1 MKRSLN
7 GKITAA
13 FCALLMLG
21 ALFSASLADA
31 AKYVIKFSHGMPMK
45 MGSDQHALAVVFKN
59 IVEAGS
65 NGEIEVR
72 ILGANTGGNERQQL
86 ERVQNGINQMCNV
99 SEGTQHSF
107 FKPALV
113 LGMPFLFSTSA
124 VAWEVMDGPF
134 GKKYDQAFLKAT
146 GVRILGHTESGFR
159 SLFNSKRLVKTP
171 ADLKG
176 LKIRTMQNPAHMAM
190 MKGLGAN
197 PTPIAWTEVYTS
209 LQQRVVD
216 GMENPPGLFYL
227 MKFYEHQKYLTVN
240 RHLYSLHTT
249 MVNERFFQ
257 SLPKKYQ
264 DLVVEAARTG
274 TVVGRGVGYIA
285 EMSAIDKLKKKGIQ
299 VYVPNHQEYALFRK
313 LGRPPAEKYIR
324 SKVGNE
330 WVDAALNAVAK
341 AEAKLKGQ

>member
-1 MKRSLN
+1 MSRNARWKL
-7 GKITAA
+7 AA
-13 FCALLMLG
+13 AVCVLMMTG
-21 ALFSASLADA
+21 ALFTASLAQA
-31 AKYVIKFSHGMPMK
+31 AKYVIKFSHGMPQK
-45 MGSDQHALAVVFKN
+45 MESDQHALAVVFKD

-65 NGEIEVR
+65 RGDIEVR

-86 ERVQNGINQMCNV
+86 ERVQTGILQMCNV
-99 SEGTQHSF
+99 SEGTQHLF

-113 LGMPFLFSTSA
+113 LGTPFLFSSSA

-134 GKKYDQAFLKAT
+134 GKKYGEAFLKAT
-146 GVRILGHTESGFR
+146 GVRVLGHTESGFR
-159 SLFNSKRLVKTP
+159 SLFNGTRIVRTP
-171 ADLKG
+171 SDLKG
-176 LKIRTMQNPAHMAM
+176 LKIRTMENPAHMAM

-197 PTPIAWTEVYTS
+197 PVPIAWTEVYTS
-209 LQQRVVD
+209 LQQKVVD
-216 GMENPPGLFYL
+216 GMENPPGLFFL

-264 DLVVEAARTG
+264 ELVTEAARAG

-285 EMSAIDKLKKKGIQ
+285 EMNAIGNLKKKGIK
-299 VYVPNHQEYALFRK
+299 VYYPTAEEYAQFRN

-324 SKVGNE
+324 SRVGDE
-330 WVDAALNAVAK
+330 WMDAVLKGVAD
-341 AEAKLKGQ
+341 AEAKIRGR